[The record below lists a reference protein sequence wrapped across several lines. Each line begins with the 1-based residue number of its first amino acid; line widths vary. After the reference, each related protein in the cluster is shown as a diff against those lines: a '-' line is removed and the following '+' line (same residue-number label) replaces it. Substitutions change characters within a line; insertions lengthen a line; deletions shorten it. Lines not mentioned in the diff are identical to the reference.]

1 MESKNRIIALI
12 DFSAYSQTLV
22 DFACLFSHRLAADVI
37 FVHQIH
43 TRIPTL
49 ADRAIHTHLLEEEKK
64 KAREHLRSLV
74 REDFHNGYHMEF
86 SDRHLLATLTL
97 FSSPNYHDYVFTGL
111 KGYGPLKRLFMG
123 STTIRVINNY
133 DGVSVTFPM
142 RSPAFFPER
151 LVMAVHYK
159 FPVNTPRLEQ
169 VMHTLA
175 GRDVSLEFITF
186 LGPDDDGE
194 KASEQME
201 SLRGTFASYA
211 PETKVFRGENAFKS
225 IADYAGGSDKTFL
238 LLQQGP
244 RPLTAGLFRKFM
256 INEMV
261 YNGKTP
267 LMVIPHG

>member
-1 MESKNRIIALI
+1 MDKKNRIVALI

-22 DFACLFSHRLAADVI
+22 DFACLFSHRFAADVI

-49 ADRAIHTHLLEEEKK
+49 ADRTVHTHLLEAERT
-64 KAREHLRSLV
+64 KAREHLRTLI
-74 REDFHNGYHMEF
+74 RDEFYNGYHMEF

-97 FSSPNYHDYVFTGL
+97 FSSPAYHDYVFTGL
-111 KGYGPLKRLFMG
+111 KGSGPLKRLFMG

-133 DGVSVTFPM
+133 DGVSVTFPE

-159 FPVNTPRLEQ
+159 YAVNRSRLEQ
-169 VMHTLA
+169 VMQDLA
-175 GRDVSLEFITF
+175 GSDVSLEFITF
-186 LGPDDDGE
+186 LAPDDDEGR
-194 KASEQME
+194 ASVQLE
-201 SLRGTFASYA
+201 SLRDTFARYT
-211 PETKVFRGENAFKS
+211 PETKVFRGDNAFKS
-225 IADYAGGSDKTFL
+225 IADYAGASDKTFL
-238 LLQQGP
+238 VLQQGP

-261 YNGKTP
+261 YHGKTP
-267 LMVIPHG
+267 LMVIPNE